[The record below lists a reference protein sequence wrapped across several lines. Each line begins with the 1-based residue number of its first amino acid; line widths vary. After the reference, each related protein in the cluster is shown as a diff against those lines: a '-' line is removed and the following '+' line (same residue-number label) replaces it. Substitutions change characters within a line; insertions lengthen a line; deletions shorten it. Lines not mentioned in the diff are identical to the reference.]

1 MLSRGLSTRTRIGIL
16 CILSRFTFASVL
28 LPWFL
33 IGGLSKIAGLT
44 LSVGPAVGNLSLTL
58 GAYFVYAPWQV
69 RSLSEGLPAPAYPV
83 QIYVGL
89 MVFLELA
96 LPVLIILGWKA
107 RIAAVT
113 LALHQ
118 IFSVMLLQSSEN
130 FGALFDVG
138 PFDLAPDQL
147 LLWVSLLVPLA
158 LFGAGPLS
166 MDSAWRRISARRSG
180 RQSTL

>member
-1 MLSRGLSTRTRIGIL
+1 MLSWGLSARNRISIL
-16 CILSRFTFASVL
+16 CVISRVTFASVL

-33 IGGLSKIAGLT
+33 IGGLSKIAGLA

-69 RSLSEGLPAPAYPV
+69 ISLNEGLPTPAYPV
-83 QIYVGL
+83 QIYVAL
-89 MVFLELA
+89 MVFLEIA
-96 LPVLIILGWKA
+96 LPVLIVIGWKA
-107 RIAAVT
+107 RIATVA

-118 IFSVMLLQSSEN
+118 IISVVLLQSSGN
-130 FGALFDVG
+130 FGALFDAS
-138 PFDLAPDQL
+138 PFDIVPDQL
-147 LLWVSLLVPLA
+147 LLWVYLLVPLA

-166 MDSAWRRISARRSG
+166 MDSAWRRISAKRSR